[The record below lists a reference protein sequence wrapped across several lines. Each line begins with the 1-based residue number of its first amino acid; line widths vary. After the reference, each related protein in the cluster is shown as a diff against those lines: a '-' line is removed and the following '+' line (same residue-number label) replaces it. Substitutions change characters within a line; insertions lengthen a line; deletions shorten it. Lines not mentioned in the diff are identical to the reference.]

1 MSTQIVGRESLR
13 RLLVPLDGSH
23 LAECVLPAAI
33 SLGVRLNAC
42 VILLHVLERAAPP
55 VVHGDRH
62 LTEMGRAEEYL
73 SEVAS
78 RYAMRPVEIER
89 HVHPNLE
96 GDVAKSIIEHET
108 ALRADLVVLSTHGRG
123 DARRVLLGSVAQQ
136 VLRGGARPVLLI
148 RPADPSRPAVAEG
161 FELRRIVVPLDG
173 AAPSEAVLPLS
184 VTFASAWEAEMV
196 LIQVVPTL
204 ATVSGERAGVAR
216 FTPSATA
223 ASLDM
228 EEAAAEKYL
237 KSAAALIQTSG
248 AAVSIS
254 VARGDPAQAILDT
267 ARRRDAGM
275 IAMATHGRAGLD
287 AIFSGSVAS
296 RIAAKY
302 PHPILLVR
310 S

>member
-1 MSTQIVGRESLR
+1 MSTQIAGQGSLE

-33 SLGVRLNAC
+33 SLGVRLNAR

-78 RYAMRPVEIER
+78 RYAMRPIEIER

-108 ALRADLVVLSTHGRG
+108 ALGADLVVLSTHGRG

-136 VLRGGARPVLLI
+136 VLRGGARPVLFV
-148 RPADPSRPAVAEG
+148 RPADPSQPAVAEG
-161 FELRRIVVPLDG
+161 FELKRIVVPLDG
-173 AAPSEAVLPLS
+173 ATPSEVVLPLS
-184 VTFASAWEAEMV
+184 VTCACAWEAEIV
-196 LIQVVPTL
+196 LVQVVPTL

-216 FTPSATA
+216 FTPTATA

-237 KSAAALIQTSG
+237 QSVAAQIQTSG
-248 AAVSIS
+248 APVSIS
-254 VARGDPAQAILDT
+254 VARGDPAQGILDT
-267 ARRRDAGM
+267 ARRRDARM
-275 IAMATHGRAGLD
+275 IAMATHGRAGLN
-287 AIFSGSVAS
+287 AIFSGSVAA

>member
-1 MSTQIVGRESLR
+1 MSTQMVGRESLQ

-33 SLGVRLNAC
+33 SLGVRLNAR
-42 VILLHVLERAAPP
+42 VILLHVMERAAPP
-55 VVHGDRH
+55 VIHGDRH
-62 LTEMGRAEEYL
+62 LTETGRAEEYL
-73 SEVAS
+73 SEIAS
-78 RYAMRPVEIER
+78 RYAIRPVEIER

-96 GDVAKSIIEHET
+96 GDVAKSIIEHEI

-136 VLRGGARPVLLI
+136 VLRRGARPVLLI
-148 RPADPSRPAVAEG
+148 RPADPSSPAVAEG
-161 FELRRIVVPLDG
+161 FELGRIVVPLDG
-173 AAPSEAVLPLS
+173 AAPSEVVLPLS
-184 VTFASAWEAEMV
+184 VTFASAWGAEMV
-196 LIQVVPTL
+196 LMQVVPTL

-216 FTPSATA
+216 FTPAATA
-223 ASLDM
+223 ASLEM

-237 KSAAALIQTSG
+237 KTVAVQFQTSG
-248 AAVSIS
+248 VPVSVS
-254 VARGDPAQAILDT
+254 VARGDPAQEILDT
-267 ARRRDAGM
+267 ARRSGAGM

-287 AIFSGSVAS
+287 ALVSGSVAS
-296 RIAAKY
+296 RVAAKY